1 MTTNPTHLY
10 RSLLREASY
19 LPLPQCRT
27 FIKSHIT
34 TSFRRYIPKYHK
46 GTTRTGNP
54 NPFSR
59 QVELLHRGRKFLA
72 GLKRANEGYILQLEK
87 VLRMTYGRI
96 GPRRYTLLDT
106 FTSKP
111 APTSSD
117 ELASSPA
124 NSPTNTTPTNTT
136 TNTTPT
142 TTPSTT
148 TPAQSRREAHFQR
161 AILKWDIPPRL
172 KALLKSQ
179 TTQQSQFLRIGRRT
193 PNVHLRFKPPST
205 NIWGKPLPMCRLK
218 NLKHEW
224 YNSNVE
230 LALPPLPPKEY
241 NDLHDLVSGK
251 TKITFADIPS
261 SRRRPQ
267 ARRST
272 EDQEQEEAASQSSI
286 ILEGPKPGIR
296 MKDYMSGRPHTITP
310 RLLRHLLS
318 RCVLKETPLVKT
330 AVPERS
336 RTGLAF
342 RWDDARSSNRL
353 DLGKMNAAVT
363 NQQMNLLF
371 G

>member
-34 TSFRRYIPKYHK
+34 TSFRRYIPKYHE

-54 NPFSR
+54 IFFSR
-59 QVELLHRGRKFLA
+59 QIELLHRGRKFLA

-87 VLRMTYGRI
+87 ILRMTYGRI

-111 APTSSD
+111 ATTSSD
-117 ELASSPA
+117 KLASSPPD
-124 NSPTNTTPTNTT
+124 SPTNTTTT
-136 TNTTPT
+136 A
-142 TTPSTT
+142 SSST
-148 TPAQSRREAHFQR
+148 TPAQSRREAQFQR

-172 KALLKSQ
+172 EALLKSQ
-179 TTQQSQFLRIGRRT
+179 TTQQSQFMRVGRRT
-193 PNVHLRFKPPST
+193 PNVHLRFKPPRT
-205 NIWGKPLPMCRLK
+205 NIWGKPLPMCRYK

-261 SRRRPQ
+261 LRRRPQ

-272 EDQEQEEAASQSSI
+272 EDQEQEEAAGQSSI

-296 MKDYMSGRPHTITP
+296 MKDYMCGRPHTITP

-318 RCVLKETPLVKT
+318 RCVLKETPLIKT
-330 AVPERS
+330 AVPEKS

-342 RWDDARSSNRL
+342 RWDDAQSSNRL